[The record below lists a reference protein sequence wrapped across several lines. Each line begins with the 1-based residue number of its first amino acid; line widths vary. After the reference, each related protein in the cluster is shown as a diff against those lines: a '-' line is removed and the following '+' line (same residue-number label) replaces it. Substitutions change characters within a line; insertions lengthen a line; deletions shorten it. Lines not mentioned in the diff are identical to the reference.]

1 MYDSLA
7 KKHKASVLSRDEVV
21 NTTSSEGFG
30 SVYDMLNLKLV
41 EDRRT
46 LHSVQSIQAKIA
58 KKAELLPHYDDWINA
73 SLSTGMGKPDPLLTT
88 LMLWHIDV
96 GNFERGL
103 DIATYALQHGLTMP
117 DSHQRTL
124 ATVVA
129 EEVADTAKRLMQ
141 AEKPFDEG
149 QVLRASTMTADQDM
163 PDQVRA
169 KLAKI
174 IGELTEETD
183 PVTALASYKTAL
195 QYDEKSGVK
204 GSIKRL
210 EKQLNQ
216 TSDDDTSES
225 ETTS

>member
-1 MYDSLA
+1 MYESLA
-7 KKHKASVLSRDEVV
+7 KQHKASVLSRSEVV
-21 NTTSSEGFG
+21 NTTTTEGFG
-30 SVYDMLNLKLV
+30 SVYEMLNLKLV

-46 LHSVQSIQAKIA
+46 LHSIQSILGKIA
-58 KKAELLPHYDDWINA
+58 KKSELLPHYDDWINA
-73 SLSTGMGKPDPLLTT
+73 TLSTGTGKSDPLLTT

-103 DIATYALQHGLTMP
+103 DIADYALKHRLTMP
-117 DSHQRTL
+117 DNHQRTL

-141 AEKPFDEG
+141 AEQPFDEG
-149 QVLRASTMTADQDM
+149 QVLRASTMTADHDV

-174 IGELTEETD
+174 IGELTEEAD
-183 PVTALASYKTAL
+183 PATALASYKMAL
-195 QYDEKSGVK
+195 QHDAKSGVK

-210 EKQLNQ
+210 EKQLG
-216 TSDDDTSES
+216 DTVETE
-225 ETTS
+225 ETTDE

>member
-7 KKHKASVLSRDEVV
+7 KKHKQSVIAQSEVAKP
-21 NTTSSEGFG
+21 TSEGFG
-30 SVYDMLNLKLV
+30 SNYDMLNLKLV

-46 LHSVQSIQAKIA
+46 LHSIQSILGKIA
-58 KKAELLPHYDDWINA
+58 KKSELLPHYDDWINA
-73 SLSTGMGKPDPLLTT
+73 TLSTGTGKSDPLLTT

-103 DIATYALQHGLTMP
+103 DIADYALKHRLTMP
-117 DSHQRTL
+117 DNHQRTL

-141 AEKPFDEG
+141 AEQPFDEG
-149 QVLRASTMTADQDM
+149 QVLRASTMTADQDV

-174 IGELTEETD
+174 IGELTEEAD
-183 PVTALASYKTAL
+183 PATALASYKIAL
-195 QYDEKSGVK
+195 QHDAKSGVK

-210 EKQLNQ
+210 EKQLG
-216 TSDDDTSES
+216 DTVETE
-225 ETTS
+225 ETTDE

>member
-7 KKHKASVLSRDEVV
+7 KKHKQSVIAQSEVAKP
-21 NTTSSEGFG
+21 TSEGFG
-30 SVYDMLNLKLV
+30 SNYDMLNLKLV

-46 LHSVQSIQAKIA
+46 LHSIQSILGKIA
-58 KKAELLPHYDDWINA
+58 KKSELLPHYDDWINA
-73 SLSTGMGKPDPLLTT
+73 TLSTGTGKSDPLLTT

-103 DIATYALQHGLTMP
+103 DIADYALKHRLTMP
-117 DSHQRTL
+117 DNHQRTL

-141 AEKPFDEG
+141 AEQPFDEG
-149 QVLRASTMTADQDM
+149 QVLRASTMTADQDV

-174 IGELTEETD
+174 IGELTEEAD
-183 PVTALASYKTAL
+183 PATALASYKMAL
-195 QYDEKSGVK
+195 QHDAKSGVK

-210 EKQLNQ
+210 EKLLNQ
-216 TSDDDTSES
+216 TSDDDDSES
-225 ETTS
+225 ETMS

>member
-7 KKHKASVLSRDEVV
+7 KKHKQSVIAQSEVAKP
-21 NTTSSEGFG
+21 TSEGFG
-30 SVYDMLNLKLV
+30 SNYDMLNLKLV

-46 LHSVQSIQAKIA
+46 LHSIQSILGKIA

-73 SLSTGMGKPDPLLTT
+73 TLSTGTGKSDPLLTT

-103 DIATYALQHGLTMP
+103 DIADYALKHGLTMP
-117 DSHQRTL
+117 DHHQRTL
-124 ATVVA
+124 ATVIA
-129 EEVADTAKRLMQ
+129 EEVADTAKRLMLSEQ
-141 AEKPFDEG
+141 PFDEG
-149 QVLRASTMTADQDM
+149 QVLRASTMTADQDV

-174 IGELTEETD
+174 IGELTEDANPEL
-183 PVTALASYKTAL
+183 ALAQYKTAIKH
-195 QYDEKSGVK
+195 DAKSGVK

-210 EKQLNQ
+210 EKQLGSSAE
-216 TSDDDTSES
+216 TE
-225 ETTS
+225 ETTDE

>member
-7 KKHKASVLSRDEVV
+7 KKHKQAIIAKTEVAEP
-21 NTTSSEGFG
+21 TADGFG
-30 SVYDMLNLKLV
+30 SGYDMLNLKLI

-46 LHSVQSIQAKIA
+46 LHSIQSIQAKIA
-58 KKAELLPHYDDWINA
+58 KKSELLPHYDDWIDATLA
-73 SLSTGMGKPDPLLTT
+73 SGTGKPDPLLTT

-96 GNFERGL
+96 GNLQRGL
-103 DIATYALQHGLTMP
+103 DIAEYALRHKLTMP

-129 EEVADTAKRLMQ
+129 EEVADTARRLML
-141 AEKPFDEG
+141 AEQPFDEG
-149 QVLRASTMTADQDM
+149 QVLRASTLTADQDM

-174 IGELTEETD
+174 IGELTEAHD
-183 PVTALASYKTAL
+183 PDKALASYKMAL
-195 QYDEKSGVK
+195 QHDAKSGVK

-216 TSDDDTSES
+216 ISDDDPSES
-225 ETTS
+225 ETMS

>member
-7 KKHKASVLSRDEVV
+7 KKHKQSVIAQSEVAKP
-21 NTTSSEGFG
+21 TSEGFG
-30 SVYDMLNLKLV
+30 SNYDMLNLKLV

-46 LHSVQSIQAKIA
+46 LHSIQSILGKIA
-58 KKAELLPHYDDWINA
+58 KKSELLPHYDDWINA
-73 SLSTGMGKPDPLLTT
+73 TLSTGTGKPDPLLTT

-103 DIATYALQHGLTMP
+103 DIADYALKHGLTMP
-117 DSHQRTL
+117 DHHQRTL
-124 ATVVA
+124 ATVIA
-129 EEVADTAKRLMQ
+129 EEVADTAKRLML
-141 AEKPFDEG
+141 AEQPFDEG
-149 QVLRASTMTADQDM
+149 QVLRASTMTADQDV

-174 IGELTEETD
+174 IGELTEEAD
-183 PVTALASYKTAL
+183 PETALASYKIAL
-195 QYDEKSGVK
+195 QHDAKSGVK

-216 TSDDDTSES
+216 TSDDDDSES

>member
-7 KKHKASVLSRDEVV
+7 KKHKQSVIAQSEVAKP
-21 NTTSSEGFG
+21 TSEGFG
-30 SVYDMLNLKLV
+30 SNYDMLNLKLV

-46 LHSVQSIQAKIA
+46 LHSIQSILGKIA

-73 SLSTGMGKPDPLLTT
+73 TLSTGTGKSDPLLTT

-103 DIATYALQHGLTMP
+103 DIADYALKHRLTMP
-117 DSHQRTL
+117 DNHQRTL

-141 AEKPFDEG
+141 AEQPFDEG
-149 QVLRASTMTADQDM
+149 QVLRASTMTADQDV

-174 IGELTEETD
+174 IGELTEEAD
-183 PVTALASYKTAL
+183 PATALASYKMAL
-195 QYDEKSGVK
+195 QHDAKSGVK

-210 EKQLNQ
+210 EKQLG
-216 TSDDDTSES
+216 DTVETE
-225 ETTS
+225 ETTDE

>member
-7 KKHKASVLSRDEVV
+7 KKHKQSVIAQSEVAKP
-21 NTTSSEGFG
+21 TSEGFG
-30 SVYDMLNLKLV
+30 SNYDMLNLKLV

-46 LHSVQSIQAKIA
+46 LHSIQSILGKIA
-58 KKAELLPHYDDWINA
+58 KKSELLPHYDDWINA
-73 SLSTGMGKPDPLLTT
+73 TLSTGTGKSDPLLTT

-103 DIATYALQHGLTMP
+103 DIADYALKHRLTMP
-117 DSHQRTL
+117 DNHQRTL

-141 AEKPFDEG
+141 AEQPFDEG
-149 QVLRASTMTADQDM
+149 QVLRASTMTADQDV

-174 IGELTEETD
+174 IGELTEDANPEL
-183 PVTALASYKTAL
+183 ALAQYKTAIKH
-195 QYDEKSGVK
+195 DAKSGVK

-210 EKQLNQ
+210 EKQLGSSAE
-216 TSDDDTSES
+216 TE
-225 ETTS
+225 ETTDE

>member
-7 KKHKASVLSRDEVV
+7 KKHKQSVIAQSEVAKP
-21 NTTSSEGFG
+21 TSEGFG
-30 SVYDMLNLKLV
+30 SNYDMLNLKLV

-46 LHSVQSIQAKIA
+46 LHSIQSILGKIA
-58 KKAELLPHYDDWINA
+58 KKSELLPHYDDWINA
-73 SLSTGMGKPDPLLTT
+73 TLSTGTGKSDPLLTT

-103 DIATYALQHGLTMP
+103 DIADYALKHRLTMP
-117 DSHQRTL
+117 DNHQRTL

-141 AEKPFDEG
+141 AEQPFDEG
-149 QVLRASTMTADQDM
+149 QVLRASTMTADQDV

-174 IGELTEETD
+174 IGELTEEAD
-183 PVTALASYKTAL
+183 PATALASYKIAL
-195 QYDEKSGVK
+195 QHDAKSGVK

-210 EKQLNQ
+210 EKQLG
-216 TSDDDTSES
+216 DTVENE
-225 ETTS
+225 ETTDE

>member
-7 KKHKASVLSRDEVV
+7 KKHKQSVIAQSEVAKP
-21 NTTSSEGFG
+21 TSEGFG
-30 SVYDMLNLKLV
+30 SNYDMLNLKLV

-46 LHSVQSIQAKIA
+46 LHSIQSILGKIA
-58 KKAELLPHYDDWINA
+58 KKSELLPHYDDWINA
-73 SLSTGMGKPDPLLTT
+73 TLSTGTGKSDPLLTT

-103 DIATYALQHGLTMP
+103 DIADYALKHRLTMP
-117 DSHQRTL
+117 DNHQRTL

-141 AEKPFDEG
+141 AEQPFDEG
-149 QVLRASTMTADQDM
+149 QVLRASTMTADQDV

-174 IGELTEETD
+174 IGELTEDED
-183 PVTALASYKTAL
+183 PETALASYKMAL
-195 QYDEKSGVK
+195 QHDAKSGVK

-210 EKQLNQ
+210 EKQLG
-216 TSDDDTSES
+216 DTVETE
-225 ETTS
+225 ETTDE

>member
-7 KKHKASVLSRDEVV
+7 KKHKQSVIAQSEVAKP
-21 NTTSSEGFG
+21 TSEGFG
-30 SVYDMLNLKLV
+30 SNYDMLNLKLV

-46 LHSVQSIQAKIA
+46 LHSIQSILGKIA
-58 KKAELLPHYDDWINA
+58 KKSELLPHYDDWINA
-73 SLSTGMGKPDPLLTT
+73 TLSTGTGKSDPLLTT

-103 DIATYALQHGLTMP
+103 DIADYALKHRLTMP
-117 DSHQRTL
+117 DNHQRTL

-141 AEKPFDEG
+141 AEQPFDVG
-149 QVLRASTMTADQDM
+149 QVLRASTMTADQDV

-174 IGELTEETD
+174 IGELTEEAD
-183 PVTALASYKTAL
+183 PATALASYKIAL
-195 QYDEKSGVK
+195 QHDAKSGVK

-210 EKQLNQ
+210 EKQLG
-216 TSDDDTSES
+216 DTVETE
-225 ETTS
+225 ETTDE

>member
-7 KKHKASVLSRDEVV
+7 KKHKQSVIAQSEVAKP
-21 NTTSSEGFG
+21 TSEGFG
-30 SVYDMLNLKLV
+30 SNYDMLNLKLV

-46 LHSVQSIQAKIA
+46 LHSIQSILGKIA
-58 KKAELLPHYDDWINA
+58 KKSELLPHYDDWINA
-73 SLSTGMGKPDPLLTT
+73 TLSTGTGKSDPLLTT

-103 DIATYALQHGLTMP
+103 DIADYALKHRLTMP
-117 DSHQRTL
+117 DNHQRTL

-141 AEKPFDEG
+141 AEQPFDEG
-149 QVLRASTMTADQDM
+149 QVLRASTMTADHDV

-174 IGELTEETD
+174 IGELTEEAD
-183 PVTALASYKTAL
+183 PATALASYKMAL
-195 QYDEKSGVK
+195 QHDAKSGVK

-210 EKQLNQ
+210 EKQLG
-216 TSDDDTSES
+216 DTVETE
-225 ETTS
+225 ETTDE

>member
-7 KKHKASVLSRDEVV
+7 KKHKQSVIAQSEVAKP
-21 NTTSSEGFG
+21 TSEGFG
-30 SVYDMLNLKLV
+30 SNYDMLNLKLV

-46 LHSVQSIQAKIA
+46 LHSIQSILGKIA
-58 KKAELLPHYDDWINA
+58 KKSELLPHYDDWINVT
-73 SLSTGMGKPDPLLTT
+73 LSTGTGKSDPLLTT

-103 DIATYALQHGLTMP
+103 DIADYALKHRLTMP
-117 DSHQRTL
+117 DNHQRTL

-141 AEKPFDEG
+141 AEQPFDEG
-149 QVLRASTMTADQDM
+149 QVLRASTMTADHDV

-174 IGELTEETD
+174 IGELTEEAD
-183 PVTALASYKTAL
+183 PATALASYKMAL
-195 QYDEKSGVK
+195 QHDAKSGVK

-210 EKQLNQ
+210 EKQLG
-216 TSDDDTSES
+216 DTVETE
-225 ETTS
+225 ETTDE

>member
-7 KKHKASVLSRDEVV
+7 KKHKQSVIAQSEVAKP
-21 NTTSSEGFG
+21 TSEGFG
-30 SVYDMLNLKLV
+30 SNYDMLNLKLV

-46 LHSVQSIQAKIA
+46 LHSIQSILGKIA
-58 KKAELLPHYDDWINA
+58 KKSELLPHYDDWINA
-73 SLSTGMGKPDPLLTT
+73 TLSTGTGKSDPLLTT

-103 DIATYALQHGLTMP
+103 DIADYALKHQLTMP
-117 DSHQRTL
+117 DNHQRTL

-141 AEKPFDEG
+141 AEQPFDEG
-149 QVLRASTMTADQDM
+149 QVLRASTMTADQDV

-174 IGELTEETD
+174 IGELTEEAD
-183 PVTALASYKTAL
+183 PATALASYKIAL
-195 QYDEKSGVK
+195 QHDAKSGVK

-210 EKQLNQ
+210 EKQLG
-216 TSDDDTSES
+216 DTVETE
-225 ETTS
+225 ETTDE

>member
-7 KKHKASVLSRDEVV
+7 KKHKQSVIAQSEVAKP
-21 NTTSSEGFG
+21 TSEGFG
-30 SVYDMLNLKLV
+30 SNYDMLNLKLV

-46 LHSVQSIQAKIA
+46 LHSIQSILGKIA
-58 KKAELLPHYDDWINA
+58 KKSELLPHYDDWINA
-73 SLSTGMGKPDPLLTT
+73 TLSTGTGKSDPLLTT

-103 DIATYALQHGLTMP
+103 DIADYALKHRLTMP
-117 DSHQRTL
+117 DNHQRNL

-141 AEKPFDEG
+141 AEQPFDEG
-149 QVLRASTMTADQDM
+149 QVLRASTMTADQDV

-174 IGELTEETD
+174 IGELTEEAD
-183 PVTALASYKTAL
+183 PATALASYKMAL
-195 QYDEKSGVK
+195 QHDAKSGVK

-210 EKQLNQ
+210 EKQLG
-216 TSDDDTSES
+216 DTVETE
-225 ETTS
+225 ETTDE

>member
-7 KKHKASVLSRDEVV
+7 KKHKQSVIAQSEVAKP
-21 NTTSSEGFG
+21 TSEGFG
-30 SVYDMLNLKLV
+30 SNYDMLNLKLV

-46 LHSVQSIQAKIA
+46 LHSIQSILGKIA
-58 KKAELLPHYDDWINA
+58 KKSELLPHYDDWINA
-73 SLSTGMGKPDPLLTT
+73 TLSTGTGKSDPLLTT

-103 DIATYALQHGLTMP
+103 DIADYALKHRLTMP
-117 DSHQRTL
+117 DNHQRTL

-141 AEKPFDEG
+141 AEQPFDEG
-149 QVLRASTMTADQDM
+149 QVLRASTMTADQDV

-174 IGELTEETD
+174 IGELTEEADTA
-183 PVTALASYKTAL
+183 TALASYKIAL
-195 QYDEKSGVK
+195 QHDAKSGVK

-210 EKQLNQ
+210 EKQLG
-216 TSDDDTSES
+216 DTVETE
-225 ETTS
+225 ETTDE

>member
-7 KKHKASVLSRDEVV
+7 KKHKQSVIAQSEVAKP
-21 NTTSSEGFG
+21 TSEGFG
-30 SVYDMLNLKLV
+30 SNYDMLNLKLV

-46 LHSVQSIQAKIA
+46 LHSIQSILGKIA
-58 KKAELLPHYDDWINA
+58 KKSELLPHYDDWINA
-73 SLSTGMGKPDPLLTT
+73 TLSTGTGKSDPLLTT

-103 DIATYALQHGLTMP
+103 DIADYALKHRLTMP
-117 DSHQRTL
+117 DNHQRTL

-141 AEKPFDEG
+141 AEQPFDEG
-149 QVLRASTMTADQDM
+149 QVLRASTMTADQDV

-174 IGELTEETD
+174 IGELTEEAD
-183 PVTALASYKTAL
+183 PATALASYKIAL
-195 QYDEKSGVK
+195 QHDSKSGVK
-204 GSIKRL
+204 VSIKRL
-210 EKQLNQ
+210 EKQLG
-216 TSDDDTSES
+216 DTVETE
-225 ETTS
+225 ETTDE